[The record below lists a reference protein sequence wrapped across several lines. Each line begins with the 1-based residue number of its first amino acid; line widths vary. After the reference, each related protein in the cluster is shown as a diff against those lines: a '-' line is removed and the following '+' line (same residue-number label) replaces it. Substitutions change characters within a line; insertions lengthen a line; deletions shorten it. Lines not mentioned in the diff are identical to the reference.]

1 MNAVAFFI
9 ARVFYFV
16 YVAFEQHSLIYGN
29 CELFEIAQKI
39 TNLKA
44 EQCVVRNEFVQ
55 WIKFHPAHLS

>member
-16 YVAFEQHSLIYGN
+16 YVAFEEHALIYGN
-29 CELFEIAQKI
+29 CELFEIVQKI

-44 EQCVVRNEFVQ
+44 EQCAMCNE
-55 WIKFHPAHLS
+55 

>member
-16 YVAFEQHSLIYGN
+16 YVAFEQHALIYGN

-55 WIKFHPAHLS
+55 